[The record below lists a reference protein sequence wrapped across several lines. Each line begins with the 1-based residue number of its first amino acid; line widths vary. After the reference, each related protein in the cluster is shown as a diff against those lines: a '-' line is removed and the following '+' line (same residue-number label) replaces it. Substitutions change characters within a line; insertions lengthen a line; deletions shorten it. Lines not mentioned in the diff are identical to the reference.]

1 MQRILASSYI
11 VRAFSAF
18 FGLVGR
24 KWRESVLITR
34 YLRPNDEKRLYESAL
49 FARLFAAM
57 RRALCLF
64 FDKTGLTRAMA
75 SSVFRQPFLWCAI
88 AAFIAPFVPTVV
100 LICLCAVG
108 LVTILARFGTTPEL
122 KLSYWPVNKFLLLY
136 MAAYFAATFT
146 SVTVSGSLYTGLL
159 SILLASFSIVFDNAV
174 ESRRQCDLAVRL
186 LVLSGTLVAAFGL
199 YQYVFY
205 SPTSLGAWIDS
216 DMFTDITRRVYST
229 LENPNVLSEYLLLV
243 IPFAAALVLVSKKAW
258 HRLVFAVCFVA
269 MVLCLL
275 VTYSRGGYLG
285 LLIAAAVFLVLID
298 ARFILLGIVGLV
310 ALYFVLPS
318 SVIARF
324 ASIGDMSDSSTS
336 YRVYIWLGTLAM
348 LKDYW
353 LPGVGPGMAAFNQV
367 YPAYSFNT
375 VKAPH
380 SHNLFLQTICEAGIT
395 GFVLFILMLLS
406 FFRSTLSALAHEKD
420 KASRILLIACVSS
433 ATGFLV
439 QSMTDYTFY
448 NHRVT
453 LVFWI
458 VLALGSVLSRRS
470 RLEEGHPVWSR
481 F

>member
-1 MQRILASSYI
+1 MQRILASSY
-11 VRAFSAF
+11 VARALSAF
-18 FGLVGR
+18 FSLVGR
-24 KWRESVLITR
+24 KWRESLLITW
-34 YLRPNDEKRLYESAL
+34 YLKPNDEKKRRDAS
-49 FARLFAAM
+49 FFSRLFAAM
-57 RRALCLF
+57 RRGLCGF
-64 FDKTGLTRAMA
+64 FEKTGLKRAMA

-88 AAFIAPFVPTVV
+88 AAFVAPFVPTVV
-100 LICLCAVG
+100 LVCLCAVG
-108 LVTILARFGTTPEL
+108 LATILARFGTTPEL
-122 KLSYWPVNKFLLLY
+122 KVNFWPVNKFLLLY

-146 SVTVSGSLYTGLL
+146 SVTISGSLFTGLL
-159 SILLASFSIVFDNAV
+159 SVLLASFSIVFDNAV
-174 ESRRQCDLAVRL
+174 ESRRQCDLAVRA
-186 LVLSGTLVAAFGL
+186 LVCSGTLVALFGL
-199 YQYVFY
+199 YQFVFY

-216 DMFTDITRRVYST
+216 DKFSDITRRVYST

-243 IPFAAALVLVSKKAW
+243 IPFAAALVVVSKKLW
-258 HRLVFAVCFVA
+258 QRFFFAACFAA

-285 LLIAAAVFLVLID
+285 LIIAAAAFLVLLD
-298 ARFILLGIVGLV
+298 ARFILLGVVGLV
-310 ALYFVLPS
+310 ALYFVLPES
-318 SVIARF
+318 IIARF

-348 LKDYW
+348 LRDYW

-380 SHNLFLQTICEAGIT
+380 SHNLFLQTICDAGIT
-395 GFVLFILMLLS
+395 GFVLFIFMILS
-406 FFRSTLSALAHEKD
+406 FYRSTLSALAHEKD
-420 KASRILLIACVSS
+420 KSSRILLTACVSS
-433 ATGFLV
+433 ATGFFV

-458 VLALGSVLSRRS
+458 VLALGSALSRRS
-470 RLEEGHPVWSR
+470 RLEEGHPIWSR